1 MDKQTKFV
9 FEKFEDFIEFLQEN
23 VLNEANKFTSLS
35 EIQSF
40 MGSNGMD
47 KDGKTAFSQIEELA
61 KKSSF
66 GELKSDDFNALA
78 LTLNKLS
85 TPDVTEITDIS
96 VYVNEGI
103 NMNSIAGTV
112 VTEDGSRVSIADL
125 FTKVNSYNLSTP
137 SKVPELNKEKKKFE
151 NSKDSDKGFFKG
163 SGHLRQYML
172 LNSPGKMDFKKYT
185 EADPV
190 KNEMFDSFSVPKVYN
205 KDKDGD
211 YYTSFFLYWPKAL
224 QVGQGEEITS
234 TEIVATVR
242 PVSKKSTKLSPIVIQ
257 NDDVLFELNKSVLK
271 EEGKAAI
278 LNALSNVATAK
289 SIVVTG
295 GASKEGDVK
304 RNETLCKER
313 AQAVADFLKQGSFK
327 NAEIT
332 VSEVADIQPQDNND
346 PLPNWRKV
354 TLDVEGE
361 TLIEQKTTVT
371 ETVFN
376 AQSVSKKMDKLTFVE
391 TRINISSQIIK

>member
-9 FEKFEDFIEFLQEN
+9 FEKFEDFVEFLQEN
-23 VLNEANKFTSLS
+23 VLNEANKFATLS

-40 MGSNGMD
+40 LGSNGMD

-66 GELKSDDFNALA
+66 GEFKTEDYNALA

-85 TPDVTEITDIS
+85 TPDVTTITDIT
-96 VYVNEGI
+96 VYVNEGT

-125 FTKVNSYNLSTP
+125 FTKVNTYNLSTS
-137 SKVPELNKEKKKFE
+137 SKVPALNKEKKVFT
-151 NSKDSDKGFFKG
+151 NSRDTDKEFFKG
-163 SGHLRQYML
+163 SGPLRQYRL
-172 LNSPGKMDFKKYT
+172 LNSSGKMDFKKYT

-190 KNEMFDSFSVPKVYN
+190 KNAMFSSTAAPKVY
-205 KDKDGD
+205 KRDRDQS

-332 VSEVADIQPQDNND
+332 VSEVADIQPQDNKD

-361 TLIEQKTTVT
+361 TLIEQKTTGT

-391 TRINISSQIIK
+391 TRIDISSDIIK